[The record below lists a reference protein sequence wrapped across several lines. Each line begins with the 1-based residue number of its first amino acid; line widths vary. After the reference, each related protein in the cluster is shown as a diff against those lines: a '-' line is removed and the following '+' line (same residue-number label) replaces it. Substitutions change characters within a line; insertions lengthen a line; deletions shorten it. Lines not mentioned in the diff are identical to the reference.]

1 MIPLIPMV
9 AGGVLSDIQGLASE
23 ITSAA
28 STGLGTGAIGG
39 VKAKA
44 SFTDTLKTAID
55 RVNSQVATA
64 SGAAAS
70 YAAGNHAIPLSS
82 VMVSLEKANLAF
94 QTAVSVRD
102 RVTEA
107 YSSIMNMQV

>member
-1 MIPLIPMV
+1 MIAALPAI
-9 AGGVLSDIQGLASE
+9 ADAVLSGISSLADEAAGPS
-23 ITSAA
+23 ITSAI
-28 STGLGTGAIGG
+28 GADKPK
-39 VKAKA
+39 V
-44 SFTDTLKTAID
+44 SFSDTLKAAID
-55 RVNSQVATA
+55 GVNNQISVA

-94 QTAVSVRD
+94 QTATAVRD

-107 YSSIMNMQV
+107 YSTIMNMQV